1 MIVPKCL
8 RGDGIV
14 GWSGT
19 LATVAARNFGSE
31 VYSRIRCAYSASG
44 AWARAGDAARS
55 KRAEQHAIDVFTDI
69 GLRILK
75 ITFNPGAVGIVAPAQ
90 RVFCLPAITEG
101 YLP

>member
-55 KRAEQHAIDVFTDI
+55 SRTEQRAIEGFTEI
-69 GLRILK
+69 GLRFLK
-75 ITFNPGAVGIVAPAQ
+75 ITFNRGAVGIVAPAQ
-90 RVFCLPAITEG
+90 QVYCIPAITED
-101 YLP
+101 